1 MEGKIIN
8 VKILLTPDLI
18 TMKIEVEVL
27 QKIINNYQLI
37 FFYFLSKQ
45 AVQNSEPT
53 ITCINGRVL
62 NSVELHS

>member
-53 ITCINGRVL
+53 ITCTNGR
-62 NSVELHS
+62 SSKFC